1 MSFSPPVIGSRGV
14 KPPQNPED
22 SQFSPPPIESSTE
35 GCKLKVRVP
44 ELWVTSLA
52 CGAPAG
58 TDARG
63 KWFGAGES
71 PAVFSPLEIVLPTME
86 LWYRITDA
94 IARFFGRIG
103 GFFSHLSDRVLG
115 GVERFFATLF
125 RPLLKLFEGV
135 DRFDDFAIGVGK
147 LLAWPFVALW
157 RMLAALGRMIVPES
171 VANRF
176 GAIPGRIGAV
186 AQWLADALNLDIF
199 VQWGIW
205 LTQPLWVPIA
215 SLLGFL
221 NAWLTTRNWRH
232 MLWGLPVVMLFLPF
246 AFIFVSARFLGG
258 KSVETR
264 YQLASKLAEE
274 SGDYEKLNLIQAK
287 LGQLGVA
294 TDDTRFRSALKL
306 ADEGKYNE
314 AYEMV
319 KPMAPLTSR
328 RYLPAHHWIA
338 QNLLAERLP
347 EPADQINKLVE
358 THLDILEKA
367 QVRDPSLKIM
377 RAAVRARQKKYN
389 EAAALLKPLADEN
402 PQIHLEL
409 LRLALASNDL
419 IGAKTQAQRVCTY
432 LSTRADKDEKLEESE
447 YQFWSMA
454 AELRQDIPQLRRAL
468 EGWIELNPE
477 AQPPR
482 LALAALQQ
490 QEFARLFRDP
500 LADADATF
508 AAFMEVM
515 KTHPDRSWIDA
526 QVGQFFQ
533 LRSQYPR
540 AAHMVTRLMEQSEL
554 DQPVLVSIGTFLA
567 LSKESAKAI
576 DYLRRGATMDP
587 QDPIAWNNLAWAL
600 SEKPEPTAGEL
611 EEALAAANSAV
622 KLSPDEA
629 RFRETRG
636 QIHRKLK
643 HWPETIEDLEF
654 AVNGMPDSAEVHRG
668 LAEAYEA
675 TGETELAAAH
685 RREIRQ

>member
-1 MSFSPPVIGSRGV
+1 
-14 KPPQNPED
+14 
-22 SQFSPPPIESSTE
+22 
-35 GCKLKVRVP
+35 
-44 ELWVTSLA
+44 
-52 CGAPAG
+52 
-58 TDARG
+58 
-63 KWFGAGES
+63 
-71 PAVFSPLEIVLPTME
+71 ME

-94 IARFFGRIG
+94 FARFFGRIG
-103 GFFSHLSDRVLG
+103 EFFARVTERVTG
-115 GVERFFATLF
+115 GVEGFFATLF
-125 RPLLKLFEGV
+125 GPLLRLFEGV
-135 DRFDDFAIGVGK
+135 DRFDDLAIGVGK
-147 LLAWPFVALW
+147 LLAWPFVAVW
-157 RMLAALGRMIVPES
+157 RLLRGIGRLIVPES
-171 VANRF
+171 VANAF
-176 GAIPGRIGAV
+176 AAVPGRIGAG
-186 AQWLADALNLDIF
+186 ALWLAEAINLDIF

-215 SLLGFL
+215 ALLGFL
-221 NAWLTTRNWRH
+221 NAWLTTRNWRN

-264 YQLASKLAEE
+264 YQLASKQAETE
-274 SGDYEKLNLIQAK
+274 GDFEKLNLIQAK

-294 TDDTRFRSALKL
+294 TDDTRFRSAVKL
-306 ADEGKYNE
+306 AEEGKFKE

-328 RYLPAHHWIA
+328 RYLPAHHWVA

-367 QVRDPSLKIM
+367 QVRDPSITVM
-377 RAAVRARQKKYN
+377 RAAVRAREKEYT
-389 EAAALLKPLADEN
+389 EAATLLKPLADKN
-402 PQIHLEL
+402 PEISLEL
-409 LRLALASNDL
+409 LRLALAGNDL
-419 IGAKTQAQRVCTY
+419 IGAKREAQRVCT
-432 LSTRADKDEKLEESE
+432 LMTARADKNQELSE
-447 YQFWSMA
+447 TDYQFWSMA

-468 EGWIELNPE
+468 EAWVKLNPE

-508 AAFMEVM
+508 TAFMEVIE
-515 KTHPDRSWIDA
+515 TNPDRSWIDA

-533 LRSQYPR
+533 LRSAYPR
-540 AAHMVTRLMEQSEL
+540 AEHMVTRLLEQTDL
-554 DQPVLVSIGTFLA
+554 KQPVLVSIGTFLA
-567 LSKESAKAI
+567 LTKESAKAI
-576 DYLRRGATMDP
+576 DYLQRSTKLDD
-587 QDPIAWNNLAWAL
+587 QDAIAWNNLAWAL
-600 SEKPEPTAGEL
+600 SEKPEPTAAEL
-611 EEALAAANSAV
+611 AEALDAANNAV

-643 HWPETIEDLEF
+643 NWPETIEDLEF

-675 TGETELAAAH
+675 TGETELAALH